1 MDPRPRDP
9 DPRIFSSRI
18 PDPTF
23 YVKKGVA
30 KVNILFSCCSQF
42 QDQVLRVAQ
51 FHKDNISPKKGAGS
65 GIREKNSSRI
75 HGVKS
80 TGSQIRIRNTG
91 SGSFYSLVVAL
102 VMVLK

>member
-1 MDPRPRDP
+1 VASVADPGCFVP

-18 PDPTF
+18 PDPTS
-23 YVKKGVA
+23 YVKKRVA

-65 GIREKNSSRI
+65 GIRKKFVPNLGGEKHRI
-75 HGVKS
+75 PDPDPQHW
-80 TGSQIRIRNTG
+80 
-91 SGSFYSLVVAL
+91 
-102 VMVLK
+102 